1 MNEESFFNKEKKF
14 RWLKRTSTKLFDSIK
29 NDEERLRIKKMI
41 DSSESSFNFKKKEEP
56 LYKNIKNLNADE
68 ILEKYVILSHLISY
82 EYRYYLHYGV
92 NPFESTIFN
101 QLISDKYG
109 SRDQIIQKFDA
120 INMKYKSELHK
131 LQNHT
136 IKQLR
141 NYEKGG
147 RNFLISI
154 KEQEKLVDYRK
165 NRGEFLFQVGLI
177 NKLKQNALILHIL
190 MMQID
195 KNIATRINQGIY

>member
-1 MNEESFFNKEKKF
+1 MNEESFFDKEKKF

-29 NDEERLRIKKMI
+29 NDEERLRIKKII
-41 DSSESSFNFKKKEEP
+41 DSSESSFNFKKKEES

-101 QLISDKYG
+101 QLISEKYG
-109 SRDQIIQKFDA
+109 SRDQILQKFDE

-141 NYEKGG
+141 SYEKGG
-147 RNFLISI
+147 RNSLISI
-154 KEQEKLVDYRK
+154 KEQEILVDYRK
-165 NRGEFLFQVGLI
+165 NRGQFIFQVGLI

-195 KNIATRINQGIY
+195 KNITTRINQGNS

>member
-1 MNEESFFNKEKKF
+1 
-14 RWLKRTSTKLFDSIK
+14 LFDSIR
-29 NDEERLRIKKMI
+29 NDEERLRIKNMI
-41 DSSESSFNFKKKEEP
+41 DSSESAFNFKKKEEQ
-56 LYKNIKNLNADE
+56 LYKNIRNLNADE
-68 ILEKYVILSHLISY
+68 VIEKYVILSHLISY

-92 NPFESTIFN
+92 NPFESTIFS
-101 QLISDKYG
+101 QLISEKYG
-109 SRDQIIQKFDA
+109 SRDKILQKFDE
-120 INMKYKSELHK
+120 INSKYKTELHK
-131 LQNHT
+131 LQNYT

-141 NYEKGG
+141 SYEKGG
-147 RNFLISI
+147 RNSLISI

-195 KNIATRINQGIY
+195 KNIAMRMNQGTNPKEFKKIIFFRHISN